1 MVDVDRVEGKI
12 TLKKQ
17 NKLTYEK
24 LSFTFSIEY
33 YKTSPFYDSTSGMSS
48 GQYGFGT
55 NL

>member
-24 LSFTFSIEY
+24 FSFAFSIEY
-33 YKTSPFYDSTSGMSS
+33 YKTSPFYDSKSGMSS
-48 GQYGFGT
+48 G
-55 NL
+55 